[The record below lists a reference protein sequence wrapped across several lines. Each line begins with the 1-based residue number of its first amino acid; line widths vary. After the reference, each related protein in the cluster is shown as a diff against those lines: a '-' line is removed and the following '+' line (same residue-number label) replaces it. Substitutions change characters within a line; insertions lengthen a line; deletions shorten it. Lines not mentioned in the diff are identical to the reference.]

1 MNNYDYCAGW
11 VLAQAGHK
19 GRVLDYGC
27 GAGETVTLLR
37 DAGCEAYGCDVFF
50 EGNDYSTKVPAQLA
64 GNVIRRMEG
73 DTIPFD
79 DEAFDIVVNNMVM
92 EHVPDLDRVLDEIR
106 RVLKPG
112 GLVLS
117 LFPDRALWIEGH
129 CRIPFLH
136 RFPRG
141 GRARVYYAACLSSL
155 GIGARRD
162 ETPLAWSRRICVW
175 LDQWTYYRTRKE
187 IDRAYGSRFGEV
199 WHIEEHWLR
208 TRKGERLALVY
219 RLPLAVQRYLVR
231 RLGALAFVA
240 RKPAS

>member
-1 MNNYDYCAGW
+1 VNNYDYCAGW
-11 VLAQAGHK
+11 VLAQPGHQ

-37 DAGCEAYGCDVFF
+37 SAGCDAYGCDVFF
-50 EGNDYSTKVPAQLA
+50 EGNDYSTKVPANLA
-64 GNVIRRMEG
+64 GEVIRRMQG

-92 EHVPDLDRVLDEIR
+92 EHVPDLERVLDEIR

-112 GLVLS
+112 GIVLS

-141 GRARVYYAACLSSL
+141 SRPRVYYAAFLSAL
-155 GIGARRD
+155 GIGARRN
-162 ETPLAWSRRICVW
+162 ERPLAWSRRICVW

-187 IDRAYGSRFGEV
+187 ITEAYGSRFSELR
-199 WHIEEHWLR
+199 HIEEHWLR
-208 TRKGERLALVY
+208 SRKAGHMALAHH
-219 RLPLAVQRYLVR
+219 LPLEVQRYFVR
-231 RLGALAFVA
+231 RLGAMAFVA
-240 RKPAS
+240 RKAVS